1 MGEAILAAKRKREI
15 EHTFLARID
24 NTPSE
29 KGPGN
34 WDLVTAY
41 AFREE
46 ISANDAVNEMI
57 SEGLKRKKLL

>member
-1 MGEAILAAKRKREI
+1 MAAKRKREI

-34 WDLVTAY
+34 WDLIVAY
-41 AFREE
+41 SQREE
-46 ISANDAVNEMI
+46 MSANDAVNEMI
-57 SEGLKRKKLL
+57 FEGLKRKKLL